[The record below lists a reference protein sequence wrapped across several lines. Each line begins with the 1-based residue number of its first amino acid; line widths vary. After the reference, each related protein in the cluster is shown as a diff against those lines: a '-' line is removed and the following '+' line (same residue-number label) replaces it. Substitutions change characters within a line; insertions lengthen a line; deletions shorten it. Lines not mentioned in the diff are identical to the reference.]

1 LPKRLDRL
9 LHSLTRRAQA
19 RTALVDA
26 AGRVIADTDPEVAN
40 SLDDA
45 QRALRT
51 GKTVHDVKFGRLRVA
66 TPVRIHGR
74 LYVLLLRR
82 RLTDVAAANR
92 VVTDAVITA
101 GAVGLFIALLLGVGL
116 TTTLLR
122 RLRRLRDAARQLEA
136 VGLDAPAPIDRS
148 RDEVGDLARTFAAMQ
163 SRLRRQ
169 EASRRTF
176 VATASHELRTPL
188 ASLEG
193 MLELLRDDLNSH
205 PVDIEDARERVA
217 RAQEQSQ
224 RLAQLASDLL
234 DLSRLDADVDLR
246 SEPVELAEVCR
257 AVIAEFDRRAA
268 SQGTELEL
276 GCPDEARWA
285 LGDPGSMA
293 RIARILIDNAVR
305 VSPPGSVVRVSVSGG
320 DGGYVTLTVEDQG
333 PGIPPEER
341 ELIFERFRRGKG
353 APGKGFGLGLAIGR
367 ELAQRMGGS
376 LELAGEGP
384 GARFVLRLQ
393 AAPVA
398 AAVGVE

>member
-1 LPKRLDRL
+1 
-9 LHSLTRRAQA
+9 
-19 RTALVDA
+19 
-26 AGRVIADTDPEVAN
+26 
-40 SLDDA
+40 
-45 QRALRT
+45 
-51 GKTVHDVKFGRLRVA
+51 
-66 TPVRIHGR
+66 
-74 LYVLLLRR
+74 
-82 RLTDVAAANR
+82 
-92 VVTDAVITA
+92 
-101 GAVGLFIALLLGVGL
+101 
-116 TTTLLR
+116 
-122 RLRRLRDAARQLEA
+122 
-136 VGLDAPAPIDRS
+136 
-148 RDEVGDLARTFAAMQ
+148 
-163 SRLRRQ
+163 
-169 EASRRTF
+169 
-176 VATASHELRTPL
+176 
-188 ASLEG
+188 
-193 MLELLRDDLNSH
+193 LRDDLNSH

-276 GCPDEARWA
+276 GCPDQARWA

>member
-1 LPKRLDRL
+1 
-9 LHSLTRRAQA
+9 
-19 RTALVDA
+19 
-26 AGRVIADTDPEVAN
+26 
-40 SLDDA
+40 
-45 QRALRT
+45 
-51 GKTVHDVKFGRLRVA
+51 
-66 TPVRIHGR
+66 
-74 LYVLLLRR
+74 
-82 RLTDVAAANR
+82 
-92 VVTDAVITA
+92 
-101 GAVGLFIALLLGVGL
+101 
-116 TTTLLR
+116 
-122 RLRRLRDAARQLEA
+122 
-136 VGLDAPAPIDRS
+136 
-148 RDEVGDLARTFAAMQ
+148 VGDLARTFAAMQ

-193 MLELLRDDLNSH
+193 MLELLRDDLNTH
-205 PVDIEDARERVA
+205 PVDLEDARERVA

-246 SEPVELAEVCR
+246 SEPVELTEVSR
-257 AVIAEFDRRAA
+257 AVIAEFERRAA

-276 GCPDEARWA
+276 SGPEEAHWA

-305 VSPPGSVVRVSVSGG
+305 ASPPASVVRISVAGG
-320 DGGYVTLTVEDQG
+320 DGGDGDDGGYVTLTVEDQG

-341 ELIFERFRRGKG
+341 DLIFERFRRGKG

-376 LELAGEGP
+376 LELAGAGP
-384 GARFVLRLQ
+384 GATFVLRLQ
-393 AAPVA
+393 AARVA